1 MPVERFS
8 TDPFPLDQR
17 ATAWGEAL
25 RAIGLG
31 AEPEEAPPAGRI
43 LWHTAPQ
50 GTKLV
55 LLHGGPQR
63 VFRLADERTDDA
75 WLCMML
81 EGTARLA
88 GDETARPR
96 DLLYWPSAS
105 GPLLTPIGPVRLL
118 LISLPRLDPRWGSLS
133 ETEED
138 TVVIPV
144 RTDTQ
149 PVLAALLATIAEGL
163 QAGAETTL
171 AALETALADIMPAAI
186 GPLAGGRTPRTAL
199 LRRRILR
206 AIERSLDDPLLNLE
220 RFAASEGVSVRA
232 VQKLLESEGRS
243 FSQHLRHRRLERT
256 AEALSDPAQAAVP
269 IAEIAFRCGFADPTH
284 FSRSFRQQY
293 GVAPQAY
300 RVDALAKGQLPT
312 PLGPRSRGRPQPG
325 ARREAAASPG
335 ATPLP
340 ASNRNAPVHHHLRAT
355 PATVHWGYFSRDLP
369 PVLTVRSGDTVTVE
383 TLTQHASDDPARMIA
398 GDADAEAVFH
408 WTRER
413 KAIDRRGAGPIDASI
428 YGRGAGEGF
437 GVHILTGPIMVEEA
451 RPGDILEVEFLDIT
465 PRPSRAPGFEG
476 RIFGSNAAVWWGRQ
490 YDDLLTAP
498 RPREVITLYEITECG
513 GRPCAHALESFRWT
527 PQRDPFGVV
536 HKTIDYPGVAVDPS
550 TIEQRQNVL
559 RDVHIPVRPHFGTI
573 GLATD
578 HPGLLDSIPP
588 SAFGGNIDNWRM
600 ARGTKLYL
608 PISVAGA
615 MLSLGDPHAAQGDG
629 EVSGTAIE
637 CSLTGTLCLRLHHK
651 ETAGAMLRDLNYPL
665 VETAES
671 WIVQGF
677 SHPDYLTDLGEAAQS
692 EIYKQSSLDAAM
704 RDAFRKARRFLM
716 TTQSLSEDEAISLL
730 SVAVD
735 FGITQVVDGNLGVH
749 AIIPKALFRRRIV
762 AS

>member
-1 MPVERFS
+1 
-8 TDPFPLDQR
+8 
-17 ATAWGEAL
+17 
-25 RAIGLG
+25 
-31 AEPEEAPPAGRI
+31 
-43 LWHTAPQ
+43 
-50 GTKLV
+50 
-55 LLHGGPQR
+55 
-63 VFRLADERTDDA
+63 
-75 WLCMML
+75 
-81 EGTARLA
+81 
-88 GDETARPR
+88 
-96 DLLYWPSAS
+96 
-105 GPLLTPIGPVRLL
+105 
-118 LISLPRLDPRWGSLS
+118 
-133 ETEED
+133 
-138 TVVIPV
+138 
-144 RTDTQ
+144 
-149 PVLAALLATIAEGL
+149 
-163 QAGAETTL
+163 
-171 AALETALADIMPAAI
+171 
-186 GPLAGGRTPRTAL
+186 
-199 LRRRILR
+199 
-206 AIERSLDDPLLNLE
+206 
-220 RFAASEGVSVRA
+220 
-232 VQKLLESEGRS
+232 
-243 FSQHLRHRRLERT
+243 
-256 AEALSDPAQAAVP
+256 
-269 IAEIAFRCGFADPTH
+269 
-284 FSRSFRQQY
+284 
-293 GVAPQAY
+293 
-300 RVDALAKGQLPT
+300 
-312 PLGPRSRGRPQPG
+312 
-325 ARREAAASPG
+325 
-335 ATPLP
+335 
-340 ASNRNAPVHHHLRAT
+340 
-355 PATVHWGYFSRDLP
+355 
-369 PVLTVRSGDTVTVE
+369 
-383 TLTQHASDDPARMIA
+383 
-398 GDADAEAVFH
+398 
-408 WTRER
+408 
-413 KAIDRRGAGPIDASI
+413 
-428 YGRGAGEGF
+428 
-437 GVHILTGPIMVEEA
+437 
-451 RPGDILEVEFLDIT
+451 
-465 PRPSRAPGFEG
+465 
-476 RIFGSNAAVWWGRQ
+476 VWWGRQ